1 MAGEKVMSGNMRLTL
16 DGSTVYHATEASL
29 TLSRET
35 KERSTKDTDGR
46 EVAKG
51 IKSFSASASA
61 LGTYGSDGVDA
72 THDFEAL
79 FDLYNDDTDT
89 RVQVEFVP
97 DEGDA
102 VFKLQGF
109 GIITSLEL
117 NAPNEEDSTA
127 SISIE
132 GGAMTKVTLPVV

>member
-16 DGSTVYHATEASL
+16 NGNTVYHSTDATL

-46 EVAKG
+46 QIAKG

-61 LGTYGSDGVDA
+61 LGTYAGDGQGS
-72 THDFEAL
+72 HDFAAL
-79 FDLYNDDTDT
+79 FDLYDDDTDT
-89 RVQVEFVP
+89 PVAVEFVP
-97 DEGDA
+97 DEADHT
-102 VFKLQGF
+102 FKLSGE

-117 NAPNEEDSTA
+117 NAPNEEDTTA

-132 GGAMTKVTLPVV
+132 GGAMAKTTIPAA